1 MTNSSRLIRT
11 VNGLPS
17 FRRERLSG
25 FHMQIRKHFRFE
37 AAHVLPHHPGK
48 CSRMHGHSYRLDVAI
63 RGPIKTDG
71 PARGMI
77 EDFDKIKR
85 IVREHVVDILDHTT
99 LNDAIE
105 NPTAEHIIMWIWRKL
120 ENHLSGLDEL
130 VLWETATSCAV
141 LRRSD
146 FGA

>member
-1 MTNSSRLIRT
+1 
-11 VNGLPS
+11 
-17 FRRERLSG
+17 
-25 FHMQIRKHFRFE
+25 MQIRKHFRFE

-48 CSRMHGHSYRLDVAI
+48 CSRMHGHSYQLDVAV
-63 RGPIKTDG
+63 RGPIQTDG

-85 IVREHVVDILDHTT
+85 IVREHAVDILDHSN
-99 LNDAIE
+99 LNDIIE
-105 NPTAEHIIMWIWRKL
+105 NPTAEHIIMWIWHAL
-120 ENHLSGLDEL
+120 ENHLSSLDEL

-146 FGA
+146 FGAV